1 MTHVVCEIHPDP
13 SKIAIR
19 KIRVRVKE
27 ICYLNKNS
35 KNFYLNKNKL
45 IE

>member
-1 MTHVVCEIHPDP
+1 MTLVVCEINPDP
-13 SKIAIR
+13 SKIAVR
-19 KIRVRVKE
+19 KVHVRVKE

-35 KNFYLNKNKL
+35 KNSYLNKNKL